1 MNISFETVKNI
12 IIIILIIFPIF
23 MFIYYKKG
31 DGHNIIDYLNAVYSY
46 FVLSIMIV
54 TIGLF
59 MVVGI
64 DMVVYQS
71 YLGIIFIL
79 FSMFMLYHIIKIILD
94 LFKIKNKL

>member
-46 FVLSIMIV
+46 FVL
-54 TIGLF
+54 
-59 MVVGI
+59 
-64 DMVVYQS
+64 
-71 YLGIIFIL
+71 
-79 FSMFMLYHIIKIILD
+79 
-94 LFKIKNKL
+94 